1 VKRLG
6 KRKPIR
12 RSRADKRRSRRHN
25 RDPRPPQETLHG
37 EQRAAE
43 HHRERGENLLASS
56 PTGPVNKSSSKA
68 RAAIL
73 LDHALARYGPRQRKR
88 APFTDDNNNN
98 RLDTDFIA
106 YPTEGY
112 ALSNGFA
119 P

>member
-1 VKRLG
+1 MKRLG

-25 RDPRPPQETLHG
+25 RDPRPPQEPLHG

-68 RAAIL
+68 GAAIL
-73 LDHALARYGPRQRKR
+73 LDHALARYGPETKEASSFATALGGYHGR
-88 APFTDDNNNN
+88 AV
-98 RLDTDFIA
+98 LA
-106 YPTEGY
+106 C
-112 ALSNGFA
+112 
-119 P
+119 